1 MKNKWVKGTAL
12 VMALAVVLTVVF
24 AGCSSSSEKLY
35 IFAYGDY
42 FDPDIVDMFEDEYGI
57 EVVYEEYAAPEDMYA
72 KATSGAND
80 YDLICASDYIIEKML
95 QEDLL
100 LPIDFANVP
109 NFANIG
115 DTYKEMSKSFDPELQ
130 YSVPHFWGTVGILYD
145 RTKVSDEDV
154 QSWSV
159 LFDERFA
166 DQIIMPNSER
176 DAMLPALKVL
186 GYDLNTT
193 NTAELDEAAN
203 MIEMEHVDLSLMVAN
218 IINEVALELEQKQIT
233 VVNSVKKG
241 IQIKGNYS
249 LLYSIFR
256 NLMDNSI
263 AYAGTNIQISVNCF
277 REDEN
282 FYYFSFADT
291 GVGVPPEHLNRLFE
305 RFYRVDKG
313 RSRKLGGTGLGL
325 AIVKNAV
332 IIHGGSISAKNNQGG
347 GLEFVFTL
355 AKEK

>member
-24 AGCSSSSEKLY
+24 AGCSSGSEKLY

-100 LPIDFANVP
+100 LPIDFTNVP
-109 NFANIG
+109 NYANIG

-203 MIEMEHVDLSLMVAN
+203 MLI
-218 IINEVALELEQKQIT
+218 EQKSLVQAYLLDEAART
-233 VVNSVKKG
+233 KVSS
-241 IQIKGNYS
+241 GNAAMAVIYNGEAY
-249 LLYSIFR
+249 LAFEE
-256 NLMDNSI
+256 NENV
-263 AYAGTNIQISVNCF
+263 AYAVPQEGTNIWMDSWVIPNTCQHKESAEKFLDFMC
-277 REDEN
+277 REDIAAMN
-282 FYYFSFADT
+282 FDYIYYSTPNQAVYDSLDAD
-291 GVGVPPEHLNRLFE
+291 VQSEKAIFPDQSVIDNSSVFK
-305 RFYRVDKG
+305 Y
-313 RSRKLGGTGLGL
+313 LGSDT
-325 AIVKNAV
+325 
-332 IIHGGSISAKNNQGG
+332 
-347 GLEFVFTL
+347 
-355 AKEK
+355 EKYYTDLWFKIKTQ

>member
-24 AGCSSSSEKLY
+24 AGCSSGSEKLY

-203 MIEMEHVDLSLMVAN
+203 MLI
-218 IINEVALELEQKQIT
+218 EQKSLVQAYLLDEAART
-233 VVNSVKKG
+233 KVSS
-241 IQIKGNYS
+241 GNAAMAVIYNGEAY
-249 LLYSIFR
+249 LAFEE
-256 NLMDNSI
+256 NENV
-263 AYAGTNIQISVNCF
+263 AYAVPQEGTNIWMDSWVIPNTCQHKESAEKFLDFMC
-277 REDEN
+277 REDIAAMN
-282 FYYFSFADT
+282 FDYIYYSTPNQAVYDSLDAD
-291 GVGVPPEHLNRLFE
+291 VQQEKAIFPDQSVIDNSSVFK
-305 RFYRVDKG
+305 Y
-313 RSRKLGGTGLGL
+313 LGSDT
-325 AIVKNAV
+325 
-332 IIHGGSISAKNNQGG
+332 
-347 GLEFVFTL
+347 
-355 AKEK
+355 EKYYTDLWFKIKTQ

>member
-24 AGCSSSSEKLY
+24 AGCSSGSEKLY

-159 LFDERFA
+159 LFDEKYA

-203 MIEMEHVDLSLMVAN
+203 MLI
-218 IINEVALELEQKQIT
+218 EQKSLVQAYLLDEAART
-233 VVNSVKKG
+233 KVSS
-241 IQIKGNYS
+241 GNAAMAVIYNGEAY
-249 LLYSIFR
+249 LAFEE
-256 NLMDNSI
+256 NENV
-263 AYAGTNIQISVNCF
+263 AYAVPQEGTNIWMDSWVIPNTCQHKESAEKFLDFMC
-277 REDEN
+277 REDIAAMN
-282 FYYFSFADT
+282 FDYIYYSTPNRAVYASLDAD
-291 GVGVPPEHLNRLFE
+291 VKSE
-305 RFYRVDKG
+305 K
-313 RSRKLGGTGLGL
+313 
-325 AIVKNAV
+325 AIFPDQSV
-332 IIHGGSISAKNNQGG
+332 IDNSSVFKYHGSD
-347 GLEFVFTL
+347 T
-355 AKEK
+355 EKYYTDMWFNSKTQ

>member
-24 AGCSSSSEKLY
+24 AGCSSGSEKLY

-115 DTYKEMSKSFDPELQ
+115 DTYKEMSKSFDSELQ

-203 MIEMEHVDLSLMVAN
+203 MLI
-218 IINEVALELEQKQIT
+218 EQKSLVQAYLLDEAART
-233 VVNSVKKG
+233 KVSS
-241 IQIKGNYS
+241 GNAAMAVIYNGEAY
-249 LLYSIFR
+249 LAFEE
-256 NLMDNSI
+256 NENV
-263 AYAGTNIQISVNCF
+263 AYAVPQEGTNIWMDSWVIPNTCQHKESAEKFLDFMC
-277 REDEN
+277 REDIAAMN
-282 FYYFSFADT
+282 FDYIYYSTPNQAVYDSLDAD
-291 GVGVPPEHLNRLFE
+291 VQSEKAIFPDQSVIDNSSVFK
-305 RFYRVDKG
+305 Y
-313 RSRKLGGTGLGL
+313 LGSDT
-325 AIVKNAV
+325 
-332 IIHGGSISAKNNQGG
+332 
-347 GLEFVFTL
+347 
-355 AKEK
+355 EKYYTDLWFKIKTQ

>member
-24 AGCSSSSEKLY
+24 AGCSSGSEKLY

-186 GYDLNTT
+186 GYDMNTT

-203 MIEMEHVDLSLMVAN
+203 MLI
-218 IINEVALELEQKQIT
+218 EQKSLVQAYLLDEAART
-233 VVNSVKKG
+233 KVSS
-241 IQIKGNYS
+241 GNAAMAVIYNGEAY
-249 LLYSIFR
+249 LAFEE
-256 NLMDNSI
+256 NENV
-263 AYAGTNIQISVNCF
+263 AYAVPQEGTNIWMDSWVIPNTCQHKESAEKFLDFMC
-277 REDEN
+277 REDIAAMN
-282 FYYFSFADT
+282 FDYIYYSTPNQAVYDSLDAD
-291 GVGVPPEHLNRLFE
+291 VQSEKAIFPDQSVIDNSSVFK
-305 RFYRVDKG
+305 Y
-313 RSRKLGGTGLGL
+313 LGSDT
-325 AIVKNAV
+325 
-332 IIHGGSISAKNNQGG
+332 
-347 GLEFVFTL
+347 
-355 AKEK
+355 EKYYTDLWFKIKTQ

>member
-24 AGCSSSSEKLY
+24 AGCSSGSEKLY

-203 MIEMEHVDLSLMVAN
+203 MLI
-218 IINEVALELEQKQIT
+218 EQKSLVQAYLLDEAART
-233 VVNSVKKG
+233 KVSS
-241 IQIKGNYS
+241 GNAAMAVIYNGEAY
-249 LLYSIFR
+249 LAFEE
-256 NLMDNSI
+256 NENV
-263 AYAGTNIQISVNCF
+263 AYAVPQEGTNIWMDSWVIPNTCQHKESAEKFLDFMC
-277 REDEN
+277 REDIAAMN
-282 FYYFSFADT
+282 FDYIYYSTPNQAVYDSLDAD
-291 GVGVPPEHLNRLFE
+291 VQSEKAIFPDQSVIDNSSVFK
-305 RFYRVDKG
+305 Y
-313 RSRKLGGTGLGL
+313 LGSDT
-325 AIVKNAV
+325 
-332 IIHGGSISAKNNQGG
+332 
-347 GLEFVFTL
+347 
-355 AKEK
+355 EKYYTDLWFKIKTQ

>member
-24 AGCSSSSEKLY
+24 AGCSSGSEKLY

-159 LFDERFA
+159 LFDEKYA

-186 GYDLNTT
+186 GCDLNTT

-203 MIEMEHVDLSLMVAN
+203 MLI
-218 IINEVALELEQKQIT
+218 EQKSLVQAYLLDEAART
-233 VVNSVKKG
+233 KVSS
-241 IQIKGNYS
+241 GNAAMAVIYNGEAY
-249 LLYSIFR
+249 LAFEE
-256 NLMDNSI
+256 NENV
-263 AYAGTNIQISVNCF
+263 AYAVPQEGTNIWMDSWVIPNTCQHKESAEKFLDFMC
-277 REDEN
+277 REDIAAMN
-282 FYYFSFADT
+282 FDYIYYSTPNQAVYDSLDAD
-291 GVGVPPEHLNRLFE
+291 VQSEKAIFPDQSVIDNSSVFK
-305 RFYRVDKG
+305 Y
-313 RSRKLGGTGLGL
+313 LGSDT
-325 AIVKNAV
+325 
-332 IIHGGSISAKNNQGG
+332 
-347 GLEFVFTL
+347 
-355 AKEK
+355 EKYYTDLWFKIKTQ